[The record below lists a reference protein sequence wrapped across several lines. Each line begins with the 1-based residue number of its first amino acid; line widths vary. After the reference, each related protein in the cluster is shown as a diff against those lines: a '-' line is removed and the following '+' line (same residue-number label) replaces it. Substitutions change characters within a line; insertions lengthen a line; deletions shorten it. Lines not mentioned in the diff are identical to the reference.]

1 MIFAPSLILGTIYF
15 FTGFA
20 QPPVPSILLFF
31 LLAMPMFL
39 FQIVVILK
47 ESKNT
52 FGSYS
57 LKSAFNNY
65 EKMPFGKILIYAVVL
80 FAFAGIM
87 SVTITPLENE
97 LFSHLRENLNQIT
110 PEYFNWNNLE
120 NIKQY
125 SSSVVAVT
133 CIVYFLFNVFIFPI
147 VEELFFRGYLTS
159 KINRLGFYAPLII
172 TMLFSL
178 YHFWLPFDNIFRI
191 FAFFPAAFIAW
202 KKKNIYIV
210 IVFHCLCNL
219 FSTVSFIIAVYS

>member
-1 MIFAPSLILGTIYF
+1 
-15 FTGFA
+15 
-20 QPPVPSILLFF
+20 
-31 LLAMPMFL
+31 MPMFL
-39 FQIVVILK
+39 FQIIVILK
-47 ESKNT
+47 ESKKT

-57 LKSAFNNY
+57 LKSAFDNH
-65 EKMPFGKILIYAVVL
+65 EKMPLVKIFIYAVVL
-80 FAFAGIM
+80 FGFAGIM

-97 LFSHLRENLNQIT
+97 LFSHLRENFNQIT

-133 CIVYFLFNVFIFPI
+133 CVVYFLFNVFICPI

-159 KINRLGFYAPLII
+159 KISRLGFYAPLII
-172 TMLFSL
+172 TILFSL
-178 YHFWLPFDNIFRI
+178 YHFWLPFDNIFRM

-202 KKKNIYIV
+202 KKKNIYIA